1 MCGSYCMDIKM
12 IDCMIVGDSIA
23 VGTHHFRPECVSY
36 SKSGINS
43 HDWNTKYKAIDLQAK
58 TVIIS
63 LGSNDLKTLHTYKE
77 IMELRQR
84 VDAKN
89 VIWILPANKP
99 HKAELVRMVA
109 KAFDDNVLPIPN
121 VSNDGVH
128 PSPSG
133 YKKLAENTKDK
144 L

>member
-1 MCGSYCMDIKM
+1 M
-12 IDCMIVGDSIA
+12 A
-23 VGTHHFRPECVSY
+23 
-36 SKSGINS
+36 
-43 HDWNTKYKAIDLQAK
+43 
-58 TVIIS
+58 
-63 LGSNDLKTLHTYKE
+63 
-77 IMELRQR
+77 LRQR

-89 VIWILPANKP
+89 VIWIVPANKP

-109 KAFDDNVLPIPN
+109 KAFNDNVLPIPDI
-121 VSNDGVH
+121 SKDGVH